1 MCSRAKAARRS
12 IRCRGRAIARRA
24 SRAPADLRALLEAAG
39 FHVVSWR
46 DTTAEARLWLEEMKA
61 RMAEPNPPPSTL
73 RLLFGEDA
81 KPMVQNLA
89 RNLLEDRVAPTEV
102 ICAKP

>member
-1 MCSRAKAARRS
+1 
-12 IRCRGRAIARRA
+12 
-24 SRAPADLRALLEAAG
+24 
-39 FHVVSWR
+39 
-46 DTTAEARLWLEEMKA
+46 MKA
-61 RMAEPNPPPSTL
+61 RMADPNAPPSTL

-102 ICAKP
+102 ICSKP